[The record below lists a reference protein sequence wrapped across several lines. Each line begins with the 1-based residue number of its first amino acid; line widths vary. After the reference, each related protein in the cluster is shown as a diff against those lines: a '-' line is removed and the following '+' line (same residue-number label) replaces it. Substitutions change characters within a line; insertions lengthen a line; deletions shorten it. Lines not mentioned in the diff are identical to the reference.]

1 MGVVINF
8 EEAKKLAEKK
18 RKERLENEELGS
30 ITDAVLDH
38 DFLLQELYNRLEF
51 YDRALETGNMIYVPN
66 EVFFIY
72 NSKVLK
78 GPIVRVNYN
87 KNANNIIYD
96 IELLEESPF
105 AGPVISRTLGVDAF
119 YTEED
124 AINSLNNKYV
134 F

>member
-8 EEAKKLAEKK
+8 EEAKKLAEQK
-18 RKERLENEELGS
+18 RKKRLENVELES
-30 ITDAVLDH
+30 ISDVVLDH
-38 DFLLQELYNRLEF
+38 DFLLQELYSRLEF
-51 YDRALETGNMIYVPN
+51 YNRALETGNMIYVPN
-66 EVFFIY
+66 EVFFIH

-87 KNANNIIYD
+87 KNTNSVNYD

-105 AGPVISRTLGVDAF
+105 AGPIISRTLGVDAF

-124 AINSLNNKYV
+124 AMNSLNNKYV